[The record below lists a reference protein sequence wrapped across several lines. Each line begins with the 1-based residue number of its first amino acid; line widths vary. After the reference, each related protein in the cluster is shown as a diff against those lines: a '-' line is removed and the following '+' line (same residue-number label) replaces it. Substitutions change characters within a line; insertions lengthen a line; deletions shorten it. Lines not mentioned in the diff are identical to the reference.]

1 MIRDG
6 EVRPEECICESCS
19 GILPN
24 WKDIRTKLGYTTL
37 CEIPAD
43 MININ

>member
-1 MIRDG
+1 MIKER

-24 WKDIRTKLGYTTL
+24 WKDILHYVKFRLTRL
-37 CEIPAD
+37 I
-43 MININ
+43 